1 MSWDLPRRLRSLS
14 HKGGTP
20 DPPPSE
26 WEVEQAV
33 RDRLYGERPK
43 FITVEPVVAESRAGL
58 RPATAGSR
66 PVR

>member
-1 MSWDLPRRLRSLS
+1 MSWDLPRRLLSLS
-14 HKGGTP
+14 LEGRTT

-66 PVR
+66 SVR